1 MPAPIFSSP
10 KTTWAAIAILISTI
24 GYVVYEITYGNGL
37 GAVDFAGVIAGLSA
51 AVGFFFSRDGDKSSE
66 DVGIK

>member
-1 MPAPIFSSP
+1 MPAPVFSSP
-10 KTTWAAIAILISTI
+10 KTTWAAIAILISTA
-24 GYVVYEITYGNGL
+24 GYVIYEVTFGSGL

-51 AVGFFFSRDGDKSSE
+51 AVGFFFARDGDRSSE